1 MYRRRRI
8 SPFMWTIGAVIV
20 LILLLFFISRFDF
33 PGWIIRGLSRLVPEE
48 SRSAY
53 TAEEVEELRNT
64 VGSLEGEN
72 AILRERIVRLQDT
85 LDVVGADRGAGYEL
99 LQAQIIYRDHARIFA
114 TAIIDRGSA
123 DGVQVGMP
131 VVDSRGLVG
140 RVATTRAAISRIVLV
155 SSPDCS
161 FGIVDQRSR
170 ELGVVRGSYPTRWNL
185 SIDNGDEEVPVSPH
199 VLELEYL
206 SPSADIRVHDSL
218 VTSGLSGITPNGVR
232 VGEVVE
238 IVTRTEEDVY
248 EIRVRPYADLDHLQ
262 SVAVVLYTG
271 EEPEDLRELVEE
283 AGSELGPPATE

>member
-1 MYRRRRI
+1 
-8 SPFMWTIGAVIV
+8 MWTIGAVIV

-33 PGWIIRGLSRLVPEE
+33 PGWIIRGLSRMVPEE
-48 SRSAY
+48 NRSAY

-85 LDVVGADRGAGYEL
+85 LDVIAADRGAGFEL
-99 LQAQIIYRDHARIFA
+99 LSAQIIYRDHARIFA

-123 DGVQVGMP
+123 DGVKVGMP

-140 RVATTRAAISRIVLV
+140 RIAATRAAISRIVLI

-170 ELGVVRGSYPTRWNL
+170 ELGVVRGSDATRWDLGNNN
-185 SIDNGDEEVPVSPH
+185 SNEEMVVSPH
-199 VLELEYL
+199 ALELEYL

-218 VTSGLSGITPNGVR
+218 VTSGLSGITPNGIR

-238 IVTRTEEDVY
+238 IVTRTEADVY
-248 EIRVRPYADLDHLQ
+248 DIRVRPYADLDHLQ
-262 SVAVVLYTG
+262 SVAVVLYTA
-271 EEPEDLRELVEE
+271 EELEDLEELVEE
-283 AGSELGPPATE
+283 AGGDVGPPYTE

>member
-1 MYRRRRI
+1 
-8 SPFMWTIGAVIV
+8 MWTIGAVIV
-20 LILLLFFISRFDF
+20 LILLVFIIGRFDF
-33 PGWIIRGLSRLVPEE
+33 PGWMLRGLSHIVPEE

-53 TAEEVEELRNT
+53 TAEEVEALRNA

-72 AILRERIVRLQDT
+72 AVLRERIVRLQDT
-85 LDVVGADRGAGYEL
+85 IDLVAADQGAANEL
-99 LQAQIIYRDHARIFA
+99 LSAQVIYRDHAGIFA

-131 VVDSRGLVG
+131 VVDSKGLVG
-140 RVATTRAAISRIVLV
+140 RVAATRAAISRIVLV

-161 FGIVDQRSR
+161 FGIIDQRSR
-170 ELGVVRGSYPTRWNL
+170 ELGVVRGSDATRWDL
-185 SIDNGDEEVPVSPH
+185 SINGSGDEAAVSPH
-199 VLELEYL
+199 ILELEYL

-218 VTSGLSGITPNGVR
+218 VTSGLSGITPNGIR

-248 EIRVRPYADLDHLQ
+248 DIRVRPYADLEHLQ

-271 EEPEDLRELVEE
+271 EEPEDMEELVEE
-283 AGSELGPPATE
+283 AGSEVGPPYAE